1 MLLDSAVRAGS
12 MNERVTIRRRA
23 DVQDANGEMVPGWA
37 DVATLWASVVDI
49 TGREY
54 ISANATSGSVQ
65 TKITIRYMDGILPT
79 MRVIHGANTYEIQS
93 VLGHNRIS
101 LTLMC
106 TRQT

>member
-1 MLLDSAVRAGS
+1 MLLDGAVRAGS
-12 MNERVTIRRRA
+12 MNERVTIQRRA

-54 ISANATSGSVQ
+54 ISANSQSNSVQ
-65 TKITIRYMDGILPT
+65 TKITIRHMEGISPT
-79 MRVIHGANTYEIQS
+79 MRVIHGTNLYDIQA
-93 VLGHNRIS
+93 VLGQARIS